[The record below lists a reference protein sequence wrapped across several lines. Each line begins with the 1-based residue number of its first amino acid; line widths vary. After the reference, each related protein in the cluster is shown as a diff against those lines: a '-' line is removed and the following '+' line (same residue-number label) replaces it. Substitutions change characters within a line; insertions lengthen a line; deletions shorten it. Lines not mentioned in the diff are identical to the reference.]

1 MKIQTMSIVV
11 GTRACNARCPFCVSK
26 MTGFKEPL
34 PTEPNW
40 VNLEAGCR
48 LAVMGG
54 VTTVL
59 LTGKGEPT
67 LYPDLISSYLVA
79 LKRHRFPFVE
89 LQTNGLSLTGKL
101 LAAWKKGGLTT
112 VCLSAVHWER
122 EKNRTIYS
130 PDGGHYDMAEFVRT
144 IHEAGLSVRLSIM
157 MIKGMVCS
165 PDEVDSLVDFC
176 RKNRVEQLTIRP
188 ISKPSRSEDAEAFS
202 WVSRN
207 RPTDR
212 QVAAIE
218 RQLKRKA
225 VPLMDLAHGARVY
238 DYDGQN
244 ICLSTCLTLNP
255 IAPRLIS

>member
-112 VCLSAVHWER
+112 VCLS
-122 EKNRTIYS
+122 
-130 PDGGHYDMAEFVRT
+130 
-144 IHEAGLSVRLSIM
+144 
-157 MIKGMVCS
+157 
-165 PDEVDSLVDFC
+165 
-176 RKNRVEQLTIRP
+176 
-188 ISKPSRSEDAEAFS
+188 
-202 WVSRN
+202 
-207 RPTDR
+207 
-212 QVAAIE
+212 
-218 RQLKRKA
+218 
-225 VPLMDLAHGARVY
+225 
-238 DYDGQN
+238 
-244 ICLSTCLTLNP
+244 TCLTLNP
-255 IAPRLIS
+255 GRGADDLRQLIFFPDGHLRYDWRYQGAILL